1 MNYGIV
7 KRVLGIILVFEALF
21 MVPSFII
28 ATYLEQVDKYPFL
41 FCIILIGTI
50 GLLMSYK
57 KVEDKSM
64 RAKEGLAIVALS
76 WILISFFG
84 SLPFVFSGSIPS
96 FIDAFFETVSGFTTT
111 GATLINDVEILPK
124 GILFWRSF
132 THWIGGM
139 GILVFMVALLP
150 AIGIGGFQIFK
161 AESPGPTADRFVP
174 RIKDTAK
181 ILYITYIS
189 MTLLQIILLLF
200 GGMSLY
206 ESMLHT
212 FGTVGTGGLS
222 TRNLSIGS
230 YDSAYIHNVISIF
243 MILSGINF
251 SLYYVLYKG
260 KWKEVFKNEEL
271 RLYLGIIF
279 LATTLIALN
288 LKLTTTQTIGTALK
302 DGLFQVSSII
312 TTTGYTTV
320 DYDTWPAFSKS
331 ILFLLMFVGGSAGS
345 TAGGVESIRIL
356 VLLKKIKREVGKI
369 FHPRAV
375 MPIKSDGKI
384 VPDETVAGISTFFSL
399 YIIIFL
405 ISTVIISL
413 EGIDLASAASSVAV
427 TLGNVGP
434 GFNRVGPRNTF
445 SFFSPYSKL
454 FFSFLML
461 LGRLELFTIIAFLV
475 PKTWRNEV

>member
-7 KRVLGIILVFEALF
+7 KRVLGIILLFEALL
-21 MVPSFII
+21 MVPSLLI
-28 ATYLEQVDKYPFL
+28 ATYLDQMDKYPFL
-41 FCIILIGTI
+41 ICIILTVTVGF
-50 GLLMSYK
+50 LMSYK
-57 KVEDKSM
+57 QVHDKKI

-84 SLPFVFSGSIPS
+84 ALPFVLSQSIPS
-96 FIDAFFETVSGFTTT
+96 FVDAFFETVSGFTTT
-111 GATLINDVEILPK
+111 GATLIDDVEILPK

-150 AIGIGGFQIFK
+150 AIGAGGFQMFK

-189 MTLLQIILLLF
+189 MTLLEIALLLL

-212 FGTVGTGGLS
+212 FGTVGTGGFS
-222 TRNLSIGS
+222 TRGLSIGA
-230 YDSAYIHNVISIF
+230 YDSAYIHIVISVF

-251 SLYYVLYKG
+251 SLYYVMYKG
-260 KWKEVFKNEEL
+260 KWKEALKNQEL
-271 RLYLGIIF
+271 KLYLGII
-279 LATTLIALN
+279 LTATLLIALN
-288 LKLTTTQTIGTALK
+288 LRLASGQSFAMALK

-312 TTTGYTTV
+312 TTTGYATV
-320 DYDTWPAFSKS
+320 DFDLWPAFSKA
-331 ILFLLMFVGGSAGS
+331 ILFLLMFVGGCAGS
-345 TAGGVESIRIL
+345 TAGGMKTIRIL
-356 VLLKKIKREVGKI
+356 VLFKKIKREVGKI

-375 MPIKSDGKI
+375 MPIKNGDKTI
-384 VPDETVAGISTFFSL
+384 ADDTVSSISTFYSL
-399 YIIIFL
+399 YMMIFL
-405 ISTVIISL
+405 VSTVIISL
-413 EGIDLASAASSVAV
+413 EGIDLASAATSVAV

-434 GFNRVGPRNTF
+434 GFGLVGPSRTF

>member
-7 KRVLGIILVFEALF
+7 KRVLGIILIFEALL
-21 MVPSFII
+21 MLPSLII
-28 ATYLEQVDKYPFL
+28 ATYLNEGDKYPFL
-41 FCIILIGTI
+41 ICIALIGLL
-50 GLLMSYK
+50 GFLMSYK
-57 KVEDKSM
+57 KIENKSI

-76 WILISFFG
+76 WIFISFFG
-84 SLPFVFSGSIPS
+84 SLPFVFSRTIPS

-111 GATLINDVEILPK
+111 GATLIDNVEILPK

-150 AIGIGGFQIFK
+150 AIGVGGFQIFK

-189 MTLLQIILLLF
+189 MTVLQILLLLL

-222 TRNLSIGS
+222 SRNLSIGA

-243 MILSGINF
+243 MILSGVNF
-251 SLYYVLYKG
+251 SLYYVIYKG
-260 KWKEVFKNEEL
+260 KWKEVLKNQEL
-271 RLYLGIIF
+271 KLYLGII
-279 LATTLIALN
+279 LTSTVLIGLN
-288 LKLTTTQTIGTALK
+288 LKFTSSQSLATALK

-320 DYDTWPAFSKS
+320 DFDLWPAFSKS
-331 ILFLLMFVGGSAGS
+331 ILFLLMFVGGCAGS
-345 TAGGVESIRIL
+345 TAGGMKSIRIL
-356 VLLKKIKREVGKI
+356 VLLKKVKREVGKI

-375 MPIKSDGKI
+375 MPIKNGDKILSD
-384 VPDETVAGISTFFSL
+384 DTVASISTFFSL
-399 YIIIFL
+399 YIFIFL

-434 GFNRVGPRNTF
+434 GFGRVGPRNTF

-461 LGRLELFTIIAFLV
+461 LGRLELFTIIAFMV